1 MDQNTIAL
9 EPFVYKPIVVDNT
22 IKDDISEFSAT
33 DFKMTGIK
41 CGCSGK
47 IYRNKYTFHHQHLM
61 TVKHIEWRNSLDIR
75 QTKETACEHCSSLEQ
90 KIKSQ
95 KIMIGAVDQRNFVLQ
110 QKLEEQ
116 NKIIA
121 DLTTQ
126 IIELKENAAQFDEHL
141 ANETLELNDLREKNE
156 RIENAAQRFMIEL
169 GYDIEL

>member
-9 EPFVYKPIVVDNT
+9 EPFVYKPIVVIILIRTTYLNSLHRFQNDWYYVVAPEKSTVTN
-22 IKDDISEFSAT
+22 ILSS
-33 DFKMTGIK
+33 
-41 CGCSGK
+41 
-47 IYRNKYTFHHQHLM
+47 QHLT

-75 QTKETACEHCSSLEQ
+75 QTKETSCEHCSSLEQ

-110 QKLEEQ
+110 QKVEEQ

-169 GYDIEL
+169 GYDIEN

>member
-1 MDQNTIAL
+1 
-9 EPFVYKPIVVDNT
+9 
-22 IKDDISEFSAT
+22 
-33 DFKMTGIK
+33 
-41 CGCSGK
+41 
-47 IYRNKYTFHHQHLM
+47 
-61 TVKHIEWRNSLDIR
+61 
-75 QTKETACEHCSSLEQ
+75 
-90 KIKSQ
+90 
-95 KIMIGAVDQRNFVLQ
+95 MIGAVDQRNFVLQ